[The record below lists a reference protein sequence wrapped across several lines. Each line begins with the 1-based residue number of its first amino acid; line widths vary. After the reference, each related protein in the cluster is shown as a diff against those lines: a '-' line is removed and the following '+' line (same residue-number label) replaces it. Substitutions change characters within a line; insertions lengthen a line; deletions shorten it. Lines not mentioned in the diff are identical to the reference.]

1 MMNKRFTV
9 FWFLSIIALPAMAVE
24 RDFYLPSQPAQPPE
38 QIQIRPYS
46 DRDPAQVADYQV
58 VYTQWVTG
66 IGQYEQVLALQPD
79 VTGAK
84 RAVDRAGIIMA
95 WHRDRSS
102 ELLYLAQG
110 FQWLKDSGELI
121 SQQSMAPLSLPA
133 ELKWTVERWAQGAHN
148 GLQTAVHTMMHRP
161 REHAALTLVLAR
173 SLDSDRYAS
182 ERERAQR
189 EINKQMNELRT
200 RVKIAKGYLQN
211 RSRALRSSIEL
222 EDNRQ

>member
-1 MMNKRFTV
+1 MNKQLMV
-9 FWFLSIIALPAMAVE
+9 FWFLSIFALPAMAVE
-24 RDFYLPSQPAQPPE
+24 RDFYLPSQPAESSDQL
-38 QIQIRPYS
+38 QTRPYS
-46 DRDPAQVADYQV
+46 DRNPAQVADYHV

-66 IGQYEQVLALQPD
+66 IGKYEQAITRQPD

-84 RAVDRAGIIMA
+84 RTVDRAGIIMA

-110 FQWLKDSGELI
+110 FQWLKGSGELI

-133 ELKWTVERWAQGAHN
+133 DLQWTVERWAQGAHN
-148 GLQTAVHTMMHRP
+148 GLQTAVHSMKNPP

-173 SLDSDRYAS
+173 SLDSDRYAP
-182 ERERAQR
+182 EREHAQR

-200 RVKIAKGYLQN
+200 RVKLAKGHLQN

-222 EDNRQ
+222 EDIRQ